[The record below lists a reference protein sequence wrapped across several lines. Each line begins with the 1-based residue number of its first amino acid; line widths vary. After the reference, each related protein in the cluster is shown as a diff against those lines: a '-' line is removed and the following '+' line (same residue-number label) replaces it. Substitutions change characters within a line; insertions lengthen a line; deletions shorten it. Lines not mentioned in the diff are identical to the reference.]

1 MEVNF
6 RTNGTD
12 VRVNVPVHGELT
24 IHINPVARLV
34 PQIDGRLYV
43 NGARVYPQAGGGFT
57 INVNP
62 VGLLLPP
69 PQAGDVKEEHESEN
83 HKLPY
88 PSLKANPKVFF
99 DMTACGKSIGR
110 IVMELFADTTPRTA
124 ENFRALCTG
133 EKGMGKKGKPLHYKG
148 SVIHHMCA
156 DYMIGGGDFT
166 HEIKGCGGES
176 IYDSGFFE
184 DENFIKKHTGPG
196 ILSMNNGG
204 PDTNQSQFMICLT
217 ECPELD
223 DEHVVFGQVVEGL
236 DVVRIISKISVR
248 DKLSRPV
255 VIADCGQIS

>member
-6 RTNGTD
+6 RTNGTS
-12 VRVNVPVHGELT
+12 VKVNVPVGGDLT
-24 IHINPVARLV
+24 FHINP
-34 PQIDGRLYV
+34 V
-43 NGARVYPQAGGGFT
+43 NGARVYPQASGGFT

-62 VGLLLPP
+62 VDLLV
-69 PQAGDVKEEHESEN
+69 PQAGGGVKDEYGSEN
-83 HKLPY
+83 PKLSD
-88 PSLKANPKVFF
+88 PSPGMANPKVFF
-99 DMTACGKSIGR
+99 DMTVCGKTVGR

-148 SVIHHMCA
+148 SVIYHRCA
-156 DYMIGGGDFT
+156 DYMIEGGDFT
-166 HEIKGCGGES
+166 NEGKGCGGES

-184 DENFIKKHTGPG
+184 DENFIKKHTCPG
-196 ILSMNNGG
+196 MISMNNRG
-204 PDTNQSQFMICLT
+204 PDTNESNFMICLT

-236 DVVRIISKISVR
+236 DVVRTISKISVR
-248 DKLSRPV
+248 DKLSWPV